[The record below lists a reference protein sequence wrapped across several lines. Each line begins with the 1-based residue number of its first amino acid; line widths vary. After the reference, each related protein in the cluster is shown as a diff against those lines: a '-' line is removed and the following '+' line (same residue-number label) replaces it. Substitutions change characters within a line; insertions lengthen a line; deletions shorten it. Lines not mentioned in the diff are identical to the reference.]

1 MAAQQQRIDAV
12 SNDIANVSTA
22 GYKRQRIDFRDLA
35 YAEESTGNGVRAGAG
50 AAVSSAGRSQAMG
63 SIETTGQALDLAIE
77 GDGYIPVRRPD
88 GELGLTRQGSL
99 RVDGD
104 RQLVTAAGDRLEPPI
119 QIPVDVDPKTVTI
132 ASDGSVAA
140 NGRALGRI
148 QLRDVP
154 APAQLLPVG
163 ESIYVAT
170 QASGAVRDA
179 AGATVRQGAL
189 ERSNVDMGESMVNLM
204 EAQRA
209 FTLASRA
216 LQTQDQMLEVANGIR
231 R

>member
-12 SNDIANVSTA
+12 SNDVANVSTA
-22 GYKRQRIDFRDLA
+22 GYKSQRIDFRDLA

-50 AAVSSAGRSQAMG
+50 AAVTHAGRSQAAG
-63 SIETTGQALDLAIE
+63 SIQSTGQALDLAIE
-77 GDGYIPVRRPD
+77 GDGYIAVRRPD

-99 RVDGD
+99 RVNGA
-104 RQLVTAAGDRLEPPI
+104 RELVTAAGDRLEPPI
-119 QIPVDVDPKTVTI
+119 NVPADVDPASITVG
-132 ASDGSVAA
+132 SDGRVTAA
-140 NGRALGRI
+140 GRELGRI

-154 APAQLLPVG
+154 APAGLLPVG

-170 QASGAVRDA
+170 QASGAVGDA
-179 AGATVRQGAL
+179 TGTLRQGAL
-189 ERSNVDMGESMVNLM
+189 EGSNVDMGEAMVNLM